1 MAALEGVLPEAASYR
16 YGPKR
21 AQIRVVAAQQVGRE
35 CRFRAHQVAVRIF
48 DAHRAGR
55 NPCGEK
61 PRPPWTGGRYYNCR
75 QPNTALNEQEVQ

>member
-1 MAALEGVLPEAASYR
+1 MGLEGVVPEAASFR
-16 YGPKR
+16 YGPTNAR
-21 AQIRVVAAQQVGRE
+21 IVVLTAQRVGSG
-35 CRFRAHQVAVRIF
+35 CRFQMHQMLVRIF

-61 PRPPWTGGRYYNCR
+61 PTPPWTGGRYYNCR